1 MTATAET
8 LTDRDYAVIYDALM
22 SEGCTDLA
30 RKVRRIRTEARTE
43 ATEATETPKP
53 AAPADAQARIRQA
66 YAALAPRRGAWL
78 KITDVRQAVAD
89 LPARTLDVA
98 LHALS
103 LAEDVEMMPESNQ
116 KTLTAED
123 RRNAVRVGGRDA
135 HLMAIG
141 IR

>member
-30 RKVRRIRTEARTE
+30 RKVRRIRTEAR
-43 ATEATETPKP
+43 TEATETPKP

-116 KTLTAED
+116 KTLTDED
-123 RRNAVRVGGRDA
+123 RRNAVRVGGRDT